1 MVKYGVFLGVI
12 IISLILFKIT
22 IKADTKIVSS
32 EDDFYSF
39 KINSLQGK
47 EVDFSQFKDKVVMIV
62 NTASKCGFTSQ
73 YKGLEKL
80 HQKFNDDDFILI
92 GVPSNDFG
100 NQEPGSAK
108 DIASFCELNYGVSFL
123 MLEKMKVKGASQHSL
138 FNFF

>member
-47 EVDFSQFKDKVVMIV
+47 EVDFSQFKNKVVMIV

-123 MLEKMKVKGASQHSL
+123 MLEKMKVKGSFSA
-138 FNFF
+138 FTF